1 MPGDGVVLILVCAS
15 LLVGVV
21 IGLRFNV
28 RLLAMLCLAAIGGG
42 LTASIA
48 GVIGVG
54 QGVLMSS
61 VAVVALQ
68 VGYFVAM
75 LIGAMRLGDEPVELA
90 PQPAPRESRR
100 SQVRPR
106 RA

>member
-1 MPGDGVVLILVCAS
+1 MQGDGVVLILVCVS

-28 RLLAMLCLAAIGGG
+28 RLLAMLCLAAVGAG
-42 LTASIA
+42 LVASLT
-48 GVIGVG
+48 GQMGVG
-54 QGVLMSS
+54 QTILMSS

-75 LIGAMRLGDEPVELA
+75 LIGAMRLSEEPPELV
-90 PQPAPRESRR
+90 RETAEVRR
-100 SQVRPR
+100 TSIKPH